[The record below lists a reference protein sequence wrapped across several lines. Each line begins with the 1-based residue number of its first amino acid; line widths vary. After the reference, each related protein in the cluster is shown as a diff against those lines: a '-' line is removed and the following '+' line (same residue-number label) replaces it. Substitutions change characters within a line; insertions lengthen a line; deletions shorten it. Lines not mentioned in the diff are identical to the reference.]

1 MKYSGVKLIKKIMEN
16 SKLEK
21 ILSKVENFPSMPAA
35 GSKLLALLEQQD
47 VSVTEVEEILRYDP
61 GLTANVLKLA
71 NSAYFGIPARI
82 GSVKQAIVLLGTNRL
97 IQLVTAS
104 CVGAIMN
111 KAIAGYNL
119 PPGNLWRHSI
129 AVSFAAEALVKDK
142 KNINSEDFFTPA
154 LLHDVGKLVLGN
166 FIKEDLAAIESI
178 TGKGI
183 PFVVAEN
190 MILGTDHTEIGAK
203 ILSQWSFPD
212 DVVKAVRYH
221 HDPEAAEATSMS
233 IDVVHLSNLLCQTK
247 SIAPDGVGQPVE
259 LSAAVIDR
267 LGIELSQFEVIS
279 DKVAEWVD
287 EMSDVLTFN

>member
-1 MKYSGVKLIKKIMEN
+1 M
-16 SKLEK
+16 
-21 ILSKVENFPSMPAA
+21 
-35 GSKLLALLEQQD
+35 
-47 VSVTEVEEILRYDP
+47 
-61 GLTANVLKLA
+61 LKLA

-111 KAIAGYNL
+111 KAIPGYNL
-119 PPGNLWRHSI
+119 VPGNLWRHSI
-129 AVSFAAEALVKDK
+129 AVSIAAEALVKDK